1 METENN
7 SVSQSGVE
15 KPPNTADMSAH
26 DAEVM
31 VDSMLLDSPLP
42 DTERGNEK
50 IPEDGESDKLP
61 QEGEG
66 KKLPEGG
73 SEKQHEETP
82 TGKLVPPCKKGIS
95 LLLFNLIK

>member
-1 METENN
+1 METEDTLA
-7 SVSQSGVE
+7 SKSALE
-15 KPPNTADMSAH
+15 KPPNTPNMSAQ
-26 DAEVM
+26 DAGAM
-31 VDSMLLDSPLP
+31 VDSMLRDSPLP
-42 DTERGNEK
+42 NSERVNEE
-50 IPEDGESDKLP
+50 IPEDDGSGKLP
-61 QEGEG
+61 EEGEG